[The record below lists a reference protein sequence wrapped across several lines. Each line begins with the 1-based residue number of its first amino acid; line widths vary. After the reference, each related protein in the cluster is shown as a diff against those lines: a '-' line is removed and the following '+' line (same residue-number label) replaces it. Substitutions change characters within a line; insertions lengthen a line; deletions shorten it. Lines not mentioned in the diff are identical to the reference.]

1 MIFVE
6 QFKIFIWEPDFHTD
20 AIITSF
26 VTSEGYKSSSDTFS
40 GNEIPLIQ
48 NLNVM
53 KVESFPHM
61 FVKLLVLG

>member
-53 KVESFPHM
+53 KVES
-61 FVKLLVLG
+61 